1 MKKMGQQLTACQ
13 HSTSAPVFDPS
24 ARQRHRKKYK
34 RCHNALI
41 CIVKCMQGLIWP
53 FLHHHMCAGGCADEL
68 SGNRAQLQ
76 GSARSA
82 GAVH

>member
-13 HSTSAPVFDPS
+13 HSTSAPCWTRVRGS
-24 ARQRHRKKYK
+24 AIDAKYK
-34 RCHNALI
+34 GHNPLI

-53 FLHHHMCAGGCADEL
+53 FLHHHMGAGGCADKL
-68 SGNRAQLQ
+68 RGNRAQLQ

-82 GAVH
+82 GAVR